1 MTDNGSAITVSLEG
15 GATYEVYEKM
25 FYPLAGVAGDSRGGW
40 NISLNGEDM
49 NVARV
54 SGEGITVR
62 PPLNEDWDTFGDT
75 KFVSWDDVATIVIF

>member
-1 MTDNGSAITVSLEG
+1 MIDNGSAITVSLEG

-25 FYPLAGVAGDSRGGW
+25 FSLLAGRSPYAAGGW
-40 NISLNGEDM
+40 NIGLNGEDM
-49 NVARV
+49 NVTGV
-54 SGEGITVR
+54 SDEGITVR